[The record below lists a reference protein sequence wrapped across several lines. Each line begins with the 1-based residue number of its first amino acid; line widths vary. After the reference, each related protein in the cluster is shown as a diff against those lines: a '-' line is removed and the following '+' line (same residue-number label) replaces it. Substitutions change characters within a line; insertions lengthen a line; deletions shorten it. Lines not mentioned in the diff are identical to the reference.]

1 MGALM
6 TGGLVERLQA
16 EIDPLLLERLTVYAA
31 RRSRRMFGRAIETP
45 EDYVN
50 QAIMDT
56 MTGARTWREGVTL
69 FSHLCGVVSSLVS
82 KDAQS
87 GGNVR
92 VDQGDA
98 SELQETLADS
108 RRDPEATLI
117 ARAREEQSEAFVAR
131 ILAELADEPELQAVV
146 ELILTHDTPPPP
158 RALAERIGCP
168 VNIVYQLRRRLQRR
182 LAWLTEPADAV

>member
-1 MGALM
+1 MP
-6 TGGLVERLQA
+6 GGLVERLQA

-31 RRSRRMFGRAIETP
+31 RRCRRMFGRAIETP

-56 MTGARTWREGVTL
+56 MTGARRWREGVTL
-69 FSHLCGVVSSLVS
+69 FSHLCGVISSLVS

-92 VDQGDA
+92 IDPGDA
-98 SELQETLADS
+98 AALQETVADT

-117 ARAREEQSEAFVAR
+117 ARSREDQSEAFVQR
-131 ILAELADEPELQAVV
+131 LLAELADEPELQAVV

-158 RALAERIGCP
+158 RDLAARIGCP
-168 VNIVYQLRRRLQRR
+168 VAVVYQLRRRLQRR
-182 LAWLTEPADAV
+182 LSRLAEPAGAG